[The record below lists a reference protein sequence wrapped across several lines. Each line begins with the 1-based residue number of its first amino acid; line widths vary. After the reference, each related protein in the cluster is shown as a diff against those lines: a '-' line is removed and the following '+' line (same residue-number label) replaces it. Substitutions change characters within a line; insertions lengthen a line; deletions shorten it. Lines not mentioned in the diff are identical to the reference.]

1 MNYKKTVRELL
12 DRLDPKQYIAVGS
25 GLPRRTKDVQPGSGF
40 YFIGTVARYWKDI
53 DGINGFFAKSSENYI
68 PLQDRKLTD
77 IRNRHLPGEPP
88 MLAIL
93 GEGTEAGRCWV
104 LGEYDKS
111 FKAPPTKIMD
121 TAGLHNLRM
130 AISMRAVGDYE
141 NAFSRGDKDDMA
153 GPEHFFESDWGEL
166 ITGCDGEKIEE
177 VCKLRAKYREWR
189 DKHKCRKCKRQK
201 CIHYDGT
208 HFTTMEK
215 GKLVCLKEKEAKENE
230 SNS

>member
-1 MNYKKTVRELL
+1 MNRTVGEVI

-25 GLPRRTKDVQPGSGF
+25 GLPRRTKGVQSGSGF
-40 YFIGTVARYWKDI
+40 YFIGTVARYRKDI
-53 DGINGFFAKSSENYI
+53 DGINGFFAKNAENYI
-68 PLQDRKLTD
+68 PLQERKLTD
-77 IRNRHLPGEPP
+77 IRNRHIPGEPP

-111 FKAPPTKIMD
+111 FKAPPAKIKDMN
-121 TAGLHNLRM
+121 GLHNLRM
-130 AISMRAVGDYE
+130 AISMRAVNDYE
-141 NAFSRGDKDDMA
+141 EAFLKNDTADM
-153 GPEHFFESDWGEL
+153 GGLEHFFESEWGEL

-189 DKHKCRKCKRQK
+189 DRHKCGKCKRQK

-215 GKLVCLKEKEAKENE
+215 GRLICLKEKEAKKDD
-230 SNS
+230 